1 VSQVRELKD
10 ALGAS
15 HQRLV
20 DAAGSMTAEQL
31 VGASY
36 CTDWTIAQALSHI
49 GSGAQIFAVLLESA
63 LSGSEPPGREAFS
76 KIWDVWN
83 AMTPEEQGRTSL
95 TADAA
100 FLERVN
106 SIPDEQLE
114 GLRMTLFGQP
124 ADAARLLGMRLA
136 EHAVHTWDV
145 VVMGDPAAPIADDA
159 VLLIVDRLDQ
169 VATHSGRTD
178 AGPLEVEVVTSDPAR
193 MLRLSVQDTVTLSEA
208 GDSPAAAT
216 LRLPAEALVR
226 LVYGRLDPV
235 HTPPAVAAD
244 GVDLDTLRSVFPGV

>member
-10 ALGAS
+10 TLEAS
-15 HQRLV
+15 HHRLV

-36 CTDWTIAQALSHI
+36 CADWTIAQVLSHI
-49 GSGAQIFAVLLESA
+49 GSGSQIFGLLLESA
-63 LSGSEPPGREAFS
+63 LSAGEAPDREAFS

-100 FLERVN
+100 FLEGVN
-106 SIPDEQLE
+106 SIPDEQLD
-114 GLRMTLFGQP
+114 GLRMALFGQP

-145 VVMGDPAAPIADDA
+145 VVMGDPGAAIAHDA
-159 VLLIVDRLDQ
+159 VLLILDRLDQ
-169 VATHSGRTD
+169 GATRTGRTD

-193 MLRLSVQDTVTLSEA
+193 MLRLSVEDKVTPSEA
-208 GDSPAAAT
+208 GDSPSAAT
-216 LRLPAEALVR
+216 PRLPAEALIR
-226 LVYGRLDPV
+226 LVYGRLDPD
-235 HTPPAVAAD
+235 HTPAAVAAE
-244 GVDLDTLRSVFPGV
+244 GVDLDTLRGVFPGF